1 MRVFKIDSPDE
12 GLGTVL
18 DALATEGIRTASR
31 NGPVLRFAEPVCL
44 AYQNPQRRVLTSP
57 VRDANPFFHLVET
70 MWMFAGLQEL
80 EPLLR
85 YNAGMAQYSDDGTNL
100 RGTAYG
106 HRWRSYTWGDQ
117 LGVAVD
123 TLRTNPE
130 DRRVVVT
137 MWDPLELG
145 GSGKDFACNLQ
156 VIFGT
161 RPLEAGGYALDM
173 TVTNRSNDI
182 VYGAMGSNLFHF
194 SMLLE
199 YMAYQCDMAVGKYYQ
214 VSNNLHLYTENPTS
228 KRCLEQRGSIRPAV
242 AGADSADATLSL
254 LGLTI
259 DPAPIADYVRKQ
271 QGIPDQPYL
280 QQVVMPLVEAYR
292 VFKLKSLT
300 GLDVDATL
308 RVRLA
313 QSIAAKCASP
323 QLAAAA
329 TSWLERKL
337 PKDNAA
343 KLVPPDMADSLRTR
357 SGAITGEK
365 GGTLMNSTPA

>member
-1 MRVFKIDSPDE
+1 
-12 GLGTVL
+12 
-18 DALATEGIRTASR
+18 
-31 NGPVLRFAEPVCL
+31 
-44 AYQNPQRRVLTSP
+44 
-57 VRDANPFFHLVET
+57 
-70 MWMFAGLQEL
+70 
-80 EPLLR
+80 
-85 YNAGMAQYSDDGTNL
+85 
-100 RGTAYG
+100 
-106 HRWRSYTWGDQ
+106 
-117 LGVAVD
+117 
-123 TLRTNPE
+123 
-130 DRRVVVT
+130 
-137 MWDPLELG
+137 
-145 GSGKDFACNLQ
+145 
-156 VIFGT
+156 
-161 RPLEAGGYALDM
+161 M